1 MFNYVYANITGDA
14 MKSFSFVQNI
24 LTAIVIP
31 IFGVIIGLTAV
42 PAVALFSYGYEIATS
57 NSGNYI
63 FELIGIGISLGLFV
77 MTWGIT
83 LVLVSGLMAGLT
95 RPRLDPGKYP
105 LQSFVTIQWA
115 WSMIFHKAALFFLP
129 NLVPSFIGNIYYRL
143 SGAKIGKGAQINT
156 ANVNDCGSV
165 TIGDRVVI
173 GGKAVINAH
182 LTEKGELVMAPVVI
196 GNDALIGTESIIQP
210 GCTIGEGAVIAS
222 RAVVPKWTNVPAGEV
237 WAGLPAKCIR
247 LADGS
252 KPK

>member
-1 MFNYVYANITGDA
+1 M
-14 MKSFSFVQNI
+14 
-24 LTAIVIP
+24 
-31 IFGVIIGLTAV
+31 
-42 PAVALFSYGYEIATS
+42 
-57 NSGNYI
+57 
-63 FELIGIGISLGLFV
+63 GIGVSLGLFI
-77 MTWGIT
+77 MTWGIS
-83 LVLVSGLMAGLT
+83 LVIFSGFMAGLL
-95 RPRLDPGKYP
+95 RPRIEPGRYP

-129 NLVPSFIGNIYYRL
+129 HLVPSFIGNTYYRL
-143 SGAKIGKGAQINT
+143 SGAKIGRGAQINT
-156 ANVNDCGSV
+156 PNVNDCGSV
-165 TIGDRVVI
+165 TIGERVVI

-237 WAGLPAKCIR
+237 WGGLPAKCIR

-252 KPK
+252 KPE

>member
-1 MFNYVYANITGDA
+1 
-14 MKSFSFVQNI
+14 MKSFILIQNV
-24 LTAIVIP
+24 LTAIIIP
-31 IFGVIIGLTAV
+31 IFAMIIGLTSI
-42 PAVALFSYGYEIATS
+42 PALALFYYGYEISTS
-57 NSGNYI
+57 NPENYI
-63 FELIGIGISLGLFV
+63 IELTGIGISLGLFV

-83 LVLVSGLMAGLT
+83 LVFVSGAMAGLS
-95 RPRLDPGKYP
+95 RPRLKPGRYP

-129 NLVPSFIGNIYYRL
+129 HLVPSFIGNTYYRL

-156 ANVNDCGSV
+156 SNVNDCGFV

-182 LTEKGELVMAPVVI
+182 LTEKGGLVMAPVVI

-210 GCTIGEGAVIAS
+210 GCTIGKGAIIAS
-222 RAVVPKWTNVPAGEV
+222 RAVVPKWTDVPAGEV

-252 KPK
+252 RPE

>member
-1 MFNYVYANITGDA
+1 
-14 MKSFSFVQNI
+14 MKGFIIIQNF
-24 LTAIVIP
+24 LTALVIP
-31 IFGVIIGLTAV
+31 IFAAIIGITAI
-42 PAVALFSYGYEIATS
+42 PALALFNYGYQISTS
-57 NSGNYI
+57 NTENY
-63 FELIGIGISLGLFV
+63 FLELMGIGVFLGLFIMAWGISLVIF
-77 MTWGIT
+77 
-83 LVLVSGLMAGLT
+83 SGFMAGLL
-95 RPRLDPGKYP
+95 RPRLAPGKYP

-129 NLVPSFIGNIYYRL
+129 NLVPSFIGNTYYRL
-143 SGAKIGKGAQINT
+143 SGAKIGRGAQINT
-156 ANVNDCGSV
+156 PNVNDCGSV
-165 TIGDRVVI
+165 TIGERVVI

-237 WAGLPAKCIR
+237 WGGLPAKCIR
-247 LADGS
+247 LVDGS